1 MTRILLKDLYIDRMN
16 IYKKRGYEMSKKIM
30 SKWLMVLGLSTIFT
44 VNAFAAT
51 IADVP
56 SSHWAYSSIVDIE
69 KKGYM
74 SVNSSGN
81 FFPSATM
88 NFFEVSDVMAKATGY
103 VDVEVNKNIDETF
116 KNQIINNYNKQKAT
130 LADYA
135 KKYSA
140 WDKLYDQ
147 QVAYLLGRGYISTAD
162 LDKFVTTSGK
172 TTMTKQDLAVF
183 IVRYLG
189 KETTAKNTYK
199 TTGYAD
205 ESSIKEANRPHVAY
219 LKSLGL
225 INGNG
230 NFEPNAK
237 VTRALCAK
245 MFNDAIN
252 YKAKLNTTTT
262 TPNTGSTTN
271 SNTTNAASEQ
281 VTIKKVL
288 TKNADEYYVSLTRGS
303 NTSYY
308 TIKNTVKVVDAQGK
322 QISVLSIPAET
333 KAIVTIAVENG
344 TEYITSMHLVNAN
357 TENNTTNNIPN
368 NTTPNTSLQTVSG
381 TLLEQV
387 SNGIMRIV
395 LTDGTIKA
403 YVLDV
408 NNITFLNGVA
418 ASADDIVVGDKV
430 TVTLQDNAILKVQA
444 TSSNTES
451 NMNNTTNNNANN
463 SSVVAVNGGEV
474 TKKTFTTKGYIFTVK
489 NGANEIDVTVPT
501 STKVTR
507 NTRNSEVAEI
517 RVGDKISIT
526 KDAGIITEVQAT
538 GTRKTVVGTLN
549 SMTLSANP
557 TITVKTA
564 SGFETYAVA
573 GDAEF
578 YDQKSR
584 KYIALRDLHLGQSLD
599 IVLDSKEAISI
610 DVESSVS
617 SANYKAK
624 IIEVGRSYSYIDVV
638 IDYDP
643 ISGESQVPKRIY
655 TPVDLS
661 ITLDGKTQSRSVL
674 EEGMEL
680 VVTYE
685 YLDDTAPQKIRILK

>member
-1 MTRILLKDLYIDRMN
+1 
-16 IYKKRGYEMSKKIM
+16 MSRKIM
-30 SKWLMVLGLSTIFT
+30 SKWLMVLGLSVIFT
-44 VNAFAAT
+44 VNAFAA
-51 IADVP
+51 IISDVS
-56 SSHWAYSSIVDIE
+56 SSHWAYSSIVGIE

-81 FFPSATM
+81 FFPNATM
-88 NFFEVSDVMAKATGY
+88 NFFEVADVMAKATGY

-116 KNQIINNYNKQKAT
+116 KNQIIDNYNKQKTT
-130 LADYA
+130 LATYA

-140 WDKLYDQ
+140 WNKLYDQ

-162 LDKFVTTSGK
+162 LDKVVTASGK
-172 TTMTKQDLAVF
+172 VTMTKQDLAVF

-205 ESSIKEANRPHVAY
+205 EASIKEANRPHVAY
-219 LKSLGL
+219 LKTLGL
-225 INGNG
+225 VSGSG
-230 NFEPNAK
+230 NFSPDTK

-252 YKAKLNTTTT
+252 YKVKLNSQTNTGGTTTT
-262 TPNTGSTTN
+262 NNTNTGGTN
-271 SNTTNAASEQ
+271 NTINAASEQ

-288 TKNADEYYVSLTRGS
+288 SKNANEYYVSLTRGN

-308 TIKNTVKVVDAQGK
+308 TIKNTVKVLNAEGK
-322 QISVLSIPAET
+322 QISVLDIQAET
-333 KAIVTIAVENG
+333 KANVTIALENG
-344 TEYITSMHLVNAN
+344 TEYITSMNLVNTNTAN
-357 TENNTTNNIPN
+357 NNTTNVI
-368 NTTPNTSLQTVSG
+368 TDPNTNTSNTATNIQTVSG

-403 YVLDV
+403 YVLDI
-408 NNITFLNGVA
+408 NNITFLNGVI
-418 ASADDIVVGDKV
+418 ASADDIAVGDKV
-430 TVTLQDNAILKVQA
+430 TVTLQDNAILKVHA
-444 TSSNTES
+444 TSSNTGA
-451 NMNNTTNNNANN
+451 TTNNSNVNN
-463 SSVVAVNGGEV
+463 SSIVFVNDGEV

-489 NGANEIDVTVPT
+489 NGANEMDITVPT
-501 STKVTR
+501 SAKVTR
-507 NTRNSEVAEI
+507 NTRSSEVAEI
-517 RVGDKISIT
+517 RVGDTIAVT
-526 KDAGIITEVQAT
+526 KDAGIVTEVKAT
-538 GTRKTVVGTLN
+538 GTRKKVEGTLN
-549 SMTLSANP
+549 SMTLAATS

-564 SGFETYAVA
+564 AGLETYVIA

-578 YDQKSR
+578 YNQKSR
-584 KYIALRDLHLGQSLD
+584 KYIILRDLHLGQSLD

-610 DVESSVS
+610 DVESSTS

-624 IIEVGRSYSYIDVV
+624 IVEVGQSYSYIDVI

-655 TPVDLS
+655 TPVNLQ

-674 EEGMEL
+674 EDGMEL
-680 VVTYE
+680 VITYE

>member
-1 MTRILLKDLYIDRMN
+1 
-16 IYKKRGYEMSKKIM
+16 MSKKIM
-30 SKWLMVLGLSTIFT
+30 SKWLMVLGLSAIFT
-44 VNAFAAT
+44 LNTFAAT
-51 IADVP
+51 ISDVS
-56 SSHWAYSSIVDIE
+56 SSHWAYSSIVGIE

-81 FFPSATM
+81 FFPNATM
-88 NFFEVSDVMAKATGY
+88 NFFEVADVMAKATGY
-103 VDVEVNKNIDETF
+103 VDVEVNKNVDETF
-116 KNQIINNYNKQKAT
+116 KNQIINNYNKQKPT
-130 LADYA
+130 LAAYA

-172 TTMTKQDLAVF
+172 VTMTKQDLAVF

-205 ESSIKEANRPHVAY
+205 EKDIKEANRPHVAY

-230 NFEPNAK
+230 NFGPNTK

-252 YKAKLNTTTT
+252 YKAKLNSST
-262 TPNTGSTTN
+262 NTGNTNN
-271 SNTTNAASEQ
+271 SNTNSSNTNNGTNAASEQ

-288 TKNADEYYVSLTRGS
+288 TKNANEYYVSLTRGS

-308 TIKNTVKVVDAQGK
+308 TIKNTVKVLDAEGK
-322 QISVLSIPAET
+322 QIDVLNIPAET
-333 KAIVTIAVENG
+333 KANVIIAVENG

-357 TENNTTNNIPN
+357 TTNNNTTNNT
-368 NTTPNTSLQTVSG
+368 NTPDTTLQTVSG

-408 NNITFLNGVA
+408 NNVTILNGVT

-430 TVTLQDNAILKVQA
+430 TVTLKDNAILKVQA
-444 TSSNTES
+444 TSSNTQS
-451 NMNNTTNNNANN
+451 NNNQANGN
-463 SSVVAVNGGEV
+463 NNSDSSVVAVNSGEV
-474 TKKTFTTKGYIFTVK
+474 IKKKFATKGYVFTIK
-489 NGANEIDVTVPT
+489 NGANEMDIIVPT
-501 STKVTR
+501 SAKVTR

-517 RVGDKISIT
+517 RIGDTISIT
-526 KDAGIITEVQAT
+526 KDAGIITEVKAT

-549 SMTLSANP
+549 SLTLSTNP
-557 TITVKTA
+557 TITIKTA
-564 SGFETYAVA
+564 TGFETYAVA

-584 KYIALRDLHLGQSLD
+584 KYITLRELHLGQSLN

-610 DVESSVS
+610 DVEASTS

-624 IIEVGRSYSYIDVV
+624 IIEVGRSYSYIDVI

-655 TPVDLS
+655 TPVSLL

-685 YLDDTAPQKIRILK
+685 YLDDTAPQKILILK

>member
-1 MTRILLKDLYIDRMN
+1 
-16 IYKKRGYEMSKKIM
+16 MSKKIM

-51 IADVP
+51 ISDVS
-56 SSHWAYSSIVDIE
+56 SSHWAYSSIVGIE

-81 FFPSATM
+81 FFPNATM
-88 NFFEVSDVMAKATGY
+88 NFFEVADVMAKATGY

-130 LADYA
+130 LAAYA

-172 TTMTKQDLAVF
+172 TIMTKQDLAVF

-199 TTGYAD
+199 TTGYTD
-205 ESSIKEANRPHVAY
+205 ESSIKEENRPHVAY

-230 NFEPNAK
+230 KFDPNAK

-252 YKAKLNTTTT
+252 YKAKLNTT
-262 TPNTGSTTN
+262 NTTN
-271 SNTTNAASEQ
+271 SNTTNTASEQ

-288 TKNADEYYVSLTRGS
+288 TKNADEYYVSLTRGN

-333 KAIVTIAVENG
+333 KATVTIAVENG

-357 TENNTTNNIPN
+357 TENNTTNNTT
-368 NTTPNTSLQTVSG
+368 TTPNTSLQTVSG

-489 NGANEIDVTVPT
+489 NGASEIDVTVST

-517 RVGDKISIT
+517 RVGDTISIT

-557 TITVKTA
+557 TITIKTA